1 MKFSAEVLYS
11 MISPLHPI
19 YLDSLILC
27 DLMTLKMLGEEE
39 ICQLMK
45 HILLQEQSSMKVG
58 KIPGRLF

>member
-1 MKFSAEVLYS
+1 
-11 MISPLHPI
+11 MISPLHLI